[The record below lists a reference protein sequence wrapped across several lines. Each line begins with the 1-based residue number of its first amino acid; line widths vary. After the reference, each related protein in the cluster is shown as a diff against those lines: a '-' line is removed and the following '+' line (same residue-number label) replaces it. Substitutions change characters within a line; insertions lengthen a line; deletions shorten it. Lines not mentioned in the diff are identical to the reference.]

1 MHNLYALMS
10 SCTAKKGQALTDRV
24 HGMRR
29 QLEYAIKDKR
39 AALKEAVTPIPA
51 IIGDYA
57 VCF

>member
-1 MHNLYALMS
+1 
-10 SCTAKKGQALTDRV
+10 
-24 HGMRR
+24 MRR

-51 IIGDYA
+51 IICDYA